1 MKDFLQKA
9 IVNSNHHAKSVL
21 NTIPTLYGN
30 LYIRGCEFKK
40 TRSTCLW
47 IELDNKPYY
56 VTYDHEYKQ
65 ILFKDKNCHGNVV
78 ARFDDNMN
86 WINVKQQVDML

>member
-9 IVNSNHHAKSVL
+9 TELSNHHAKSVL

-47 IELDNKPYY
+47 IELNNKPYY
-56 VTYDHEYKQ
+56 ITYDHLGKQ
-65 ILFKDKNCHGNVV
+65 ILLKDKNCRGPVI
-78 ARFDDNMN
+78 AKFDDNMSPDTIKN
-86 WINVKQQVDML
+86 QVYLL